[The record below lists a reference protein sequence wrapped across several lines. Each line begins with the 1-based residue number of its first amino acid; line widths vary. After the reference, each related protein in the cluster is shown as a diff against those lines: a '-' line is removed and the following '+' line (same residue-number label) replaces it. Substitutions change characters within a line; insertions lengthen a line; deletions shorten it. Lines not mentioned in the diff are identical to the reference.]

1 MLFSAIK
8 RENLSIARSL
18 SSTVIGALVSPAV
31 TRNESLAQGATFVS
45 SLKHG
50 LVKCEIF
57 IFICPRLEEYVY
69 VQEKEV
75 RGEDEVSVECLRHG
89 RAALDTT
96 EREYKQKHER
106 IESREKDHTWD
117 KTNEREQEGKR
128 KISI

>member
-75 RGEDEVSVECLRHG
+75 RGQDEVSVDVCDMEEQRL
-89 RAALDTT
+89 T
-96 EREYKQKHER
+96 QPN
-106 IESREKDHTWD
+106 ES
-117 KTNEREQEGKR
+117 TNKNMNA
-128 KISI
+128 